1 MLRDFDL
8 SFLRNRRFDISKNKQ
23 GVYRSYAE
31 AIEFTNYA
39 FEAMNAAWAIR
50 KLTREAML
58 QEQRILEEATYR
70 YEEHWHSYEV
80 ARDEIRHDIDAKKEY
95 SNYQHQQLLRC
106 RMQSDFAYSHGD
118 KISAK
123 EFTEEGRKHK
133 EIRNST
139 NSEIR
144 QLIQDIRNLRQEY
157 KACNVP
163 RPDSSAYKE
172 ARKKFEDAKAHHD
185 AMCEEYEYWIAERN
199 RLCSIIKFM
208 QNSQLRKWR
217 AAV

>member
-123 EFTEEGRKHK
+123 EL
-133 EIRNST
+133 
-139 NSEIR
+139 
-144 QLIQDIRNLRQEY
+144 QNLL
-157 KACNVP
+157 NN
-163 RPDSSAYKE
+163 
-172 ARKKFEDAKAHHD
+172 
-185 AMCEEYEYWIAERN
+185 ERETWKN
-199 RLCSIIKFM
+199 WF
-208 QNSQLRKWR
+208 
-217 AAV
+217 